1 MQLSRRSRQKFADFA
16 AASGTVRTIE
26 DVYVAHGFN
35 LPADFKLP
43 EAGQRRAVCAAAEA
57 GIDVSDP
64 DVAQRLLRVY
74 LDAVDDWGRRKDVWG
89 LPADNADPLQ
99 EDARALVRALQQDG
113 APVDDEGRLGFGST
127 PPVLPVE
134 RFDRLDEPRVLL
146 QHLDRINE
154 GILKDPA
161 AAIGAA
167 KELVESTCKFILR
180 DYGVTYDE
188 RVASLTD
195 LYKLVAEQ
203 LRLTREAVPT
213 SAKGSRASHRVLQ
226 NLTTAVQSLAE
237 LRNELGIGHGRTA
250 PSPALA
256 RHARLAANAA
266 RTVVEFLLETWHE
279 RKASEPVA
287 DPKRVGT
294 S

>member
-1 MQLSRRSRQKFADFA
+1 MQLSRRSRQKFADLA
-16 AASGTVRTIE
+16 AGAGTVRTIE
-26 DVYVAHGFN
+26 DVYAAHGFE
-35 LPADFKLP
+35 LPVNFKPP
-43 EAGQRRAVCAAAEA
+43 ETGQRRAVCTAAEA
-57 GIDVSDP
+57 GVDAADP
-64 DVAQRLLRVY
+64 VVVQRLLRVY
-74 LDAVDDWGRRKDVWG
+74 LDGIDDWGRRQDLWG

-99 EDARALVRALQQDG
+99 EDARALVRALQNDG
-113 APVDDEGRLGFGST
+113 APVDDDGKLAFGSA

-146 QHLDRINE
+146 QHLERIDE
-154 GILKDPA
+154 GIVRDPA

-167 KELVESTCKFILR
+167 KELVESTCKFILK
-180 DYGVTYDE
+180 DYGVKYNE
-188 RVASLTD
+188 REASLTD

-203 LRLTREAVPT
+203 LRLTREAVPQ

-256 RHARLAANAA
+256 RHARLAANSA
-266 RTVVEFLLETWHE
+266 RAVVEFLLETWHE
-279 RKASEPVA
+279 RRGA
-287 DPKRVGT
+287 DAGSP
-294 S
+294 SA